1 MQQQP
6 LQHHMQCCEMQL
18 ASYQC
23 LWQQEQQGMLQS
35 NWPYHL
41 LNPLYEQHH
50 WNQDMGPCPWT
61 AWDKGT
67 EAPYSFDEVPALPY
81 TANHSTSHT
90 EVHAMTGTTDKTD
103 ESSDSITDSAT
114 SLILAAV
121 NAYMREYSEED
132 DSL

>member
-1 MQQQP
+1 
-6 LQHHMQCCEMQL
+6 MQCCEMQL

-35 NWPYHL
+35 NWPYHP

-61 AWDKGT
+61 AWDQGTETAWDQGT
-67 EAPYSFDEVPALPY
+67 EAPYSFHEVPALPY
-81 TANHSTSHT
+81 TANRSTSHT
-90 EVHAMTGTTDKTD
+90 EVRAMTGTTDQTD

-121 NAYMREYSEED
+121 NAYMQECSDED